1 MTDSTDKRTVLTKLK
16 DEIEQDRDE
25 LILKAYLLKAD
36 TKDEIEKL
44 EKKWREFKGHSRQ
57 VGEEAKKTSEDVLAA
72 ASLLGQELKAGY
84 KRIVK
89 SL

>member
-1 MTDSTDKRTVLTKLK
+1 MSETNTILTNLK

-25 LILKAYLLKAD
+25 LILKAYLLKAN

-44 EKKWREFKGHSRQ
+44 EKQWHQFKGHSQQ
-57 VGEEAKKTSEDVLAA
+57 VVYEAKK
-72 ASLLGQELKAGY
+72 ASGDIFTATKLLGEELKTGY